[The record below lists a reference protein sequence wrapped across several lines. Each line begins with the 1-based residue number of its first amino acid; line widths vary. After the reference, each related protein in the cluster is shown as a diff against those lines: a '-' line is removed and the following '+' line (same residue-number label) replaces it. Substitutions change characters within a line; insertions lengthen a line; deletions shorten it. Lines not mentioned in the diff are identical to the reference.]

1 MRARYT
7 HTASH
12 NAAEKH
18 FYTSTTALIDAIQ
31 ASASRIPTTRLARMG
46 QLVAPRPRP
55 AARRAPVLA
64 PPWECRPAYTHPAHW
79 FSKRHE

>member
-12 NAAEKH
+12 NAAKKH
-18 FYTSTTALIDAIQ
+18 FYTTTTALIDAIQ

-55 AARRAPVLA
+55 AARRSTALA
-64 PPWECRPAYTHPAHW
+64 PAMGASPCVHTSGAWDQQEA
-79 FSKRHE
+79 